1 MQTNWLIYV
10 GIFSLVYFLVK
21 FLMANRLVDKK
32 IAANLQE
39 VVDSDKFKV
48 KGRFE

>member
-10 GIFSLVYFLVK
+10 GIFFLVYFIVR

-32 IAANLQE
+32 ITANLQE
-39 VVDSDKFKV
+39 VVDNDQYKVRGKF
-48 KGRFE
+48 E